1 MSKIYLYLLHSRN
14 KDNKGIEN
22 FKQRTKAILAYEED
36 EEKILKEFE
45 KFAEEGVKGETS
57 RLYSVNARNEEKV
70 REEVIIRLLR
80 DKISLTR
87 LNSLVMSAALK
98 KENKAESKW
107 LFDFDVDDEVAAT
120 EFVIDVNRAL
130 NMTWDEEGK
139 EPIFLDIK
147 VEKYKTP
154 NGYAIVVPHGFD
166 TRELMEKWKDY
177 DVTLKD
183 IKVSNGAKFIKVYLG
198 GIITMPGLSKTPSL
212 KEVKFDNGDIVLPR

>member
-14 KDNKGIEN
+14 KDNKDIEN

-45 KFAEEGVKGETS
+45 KFAEEGVEGETS
-57 RLYSVNARNEEKV
+57 RLYRSVNARNEEKV

-98 KENKAESKW
+98 TENKAESKW
-107 LFDFDVDDEVAAT
+107 LFDFDVDDEVAAA

-166 TRELMEKWKDY
+166 TRELMENWKDY
-177 DVTLKD
+177 DITLKKD
-183 IKVSNGAKFIKVYLG
+183 DLLFLK
-198 GIITMPGLSKTPSL
+198 SL
-212 KEVKFDNGDIVLPR
+212 KK